1 MKKECCFIIF
11 ILLFCSCSNRKNT
24 ITDESIVIDVEALSS
39 NLDVA
44 TLVDSISY
52 IVLNDSSN
60 DAVFSEISKCQIY
73 DGCIYILDFMVT
85 KTVKVFKMN
94 GDYLF
99 TVGKKGNGPGE
110 FIRVMDFDVN
120 SSGIYTLD
128 RSLRKISHFSLTG
141 EFIDER
147 SYLEHPY
154 VANGFAV
161 TNNNSYILGM
171 DKEKRYMNSS
181 DKLLLVDSEFN
192 TLKCFESFSEDD
204 TEGYL
209 KLDAVKRCGENI
221 VFHYPVS
228 DLIYVFDTFGKKKE
242 ILNINLGGKDIPEK
256 LRRNF
261 EDLENDNENRNFI
274 YFYDTPFVND
284 RYILSVVSYH
294 SAQALFL
301 LDRYQKKYFLNVYDK
316 YYDIQKMLFPVF
328 ANNEIVV
335 CYLNQY
341 LYERTKN
348 VMLSK
353 EQLDYLEEGGTILV
367 IYYLKK

>member
-1 MKKECCFIIF
+1 MRKECSFII
-11 ILLFCSCSNRKNT
+11 IVLLFCSCSNRKNNAM
-24 ITDESIVIDVEALSS
+24 DESIVIDVETMSFD
-39 NLDVA
+39 LDVS

-52 IVLNDSSN
+52 IALNDSSN
-60 DAVFSEISKCQIY
+60 DAVFSEISKCQIF

-94 GDYLF
+94 GEYLF

-110 FIRVMDFDVN
+110 FMRVMDFDVN

-128 RSLRKISHFSLTG
+128 RNQRKISHFSLTG
-141 EFIDER
+141 AFIDER

-161 TNNNSYILGM
+161 TNNKSYILGM
-171 DKEKRYMNSS
+171 DKQKRYKDSS
-181 DKLLLVDSEFN
+181 DKLLLVDSEFH
-192 TLKCFESFSEDD
+192 TLKSFESFSEDD

-228 DLIYVFDTFGKKKE
+228 DLIYIFDTLGEKKE
-242 ILNINLGGKDIPEK
+242 ILNINLGGKNIPEK

-261 EDLENDNENRNFI
+261 ENLENDNENRNFV

-284 RYILSVVSYH
+284 RYLLSVVSYH

-301 LDRYQKKYFLNVYDK
+301 LDRHKEKYFLNVYDK
-316 YYDIQKMLFPVF
+316 YYDIEKMLFPVF
-328 ANNEIVV
+328 VNNEIVV
-335 CYLNQY
+335 CYLNQD

-348 VMLSK
+348 VMLST

-367 IYYLKK
+367 IYYWKK